1 MSTATKRP
9 AAAVI
14 GVGPGLGAALAR
26 RFAER
31 YAVAIVARDAAKLTR
46 LAEEIR
52 AGGGQATPIAAN
64 VAQADEIDR
73 LFGEIRRELG
83 EPEVLIYNAAM
94 RPFGRLM
101 ETRPSTFENAW
112 RVNAFGAF
120 LCAQQAVPAML
131 AAGRGAILFTGATAG
146 ARPYPTSAAFG
157 PAKFAMRGLA
167 QVMARDLGP
176 RGVHVAYVNIDGAID
191 MPFIRERFP
200 DLKDEDLLRPAA
212 IAEAYWYLAHQ
223 ERSCWT
229 QELDVRP
236 FKEKF

>member
-52 AGGGQATPIAAN
+52 AAGGHAAPIAAN
-64 VAQADEIDR
+64 VAQAEEIDR

-83 EPEVLIYNAAM
+83 DPEVLIYNAAM

-223 ERSCWT
+223 EPSCWT